1 MAETQHSVA
10 PASAGHD
17 TALGFDA
24 TGWVAITMIVVIG
37 IMFWQKVPAIIGK
50 ALDGQIAKIRA
61 TLDEAASLR
70 AEAESLRDQ
79 MAAKLT
85 ASDAEA
91 KAVIAAANAEATAML
106 AKAQADAEALI
117 LRRRAAAEAKIAV
130 AERAAVARVR
140 DAVVTAATD
149 AARSVIAAKTD
160 ATTQNRLTDS
170 AISELG
176 ARLN

>member
-1 MAETQHSVA
+1 MAETQHSTQAA
-10 PASAGHD
+10 PAGHD

-24 TGWVAITMIVVIG
+24 TGWVAITMFVVIG

-61 TLDEAASLR
+61 TLDEASSIR
-70 AEAESLRDQ
+70 AEAEALKARMEAKVAASEAEANAVLA
-79 MAAKLT
+79 AAK
-85 ASDAEA
+85 AEA
-91 KAVIAAANAEATAML
+91 AAML
-106 AKAQADAEALI
+106 AKAQSDAEALI

-149 AARSVIAAKTD
+149 AARSVIASKTD
-160 ATTQNRLTDS
+160 AATQKRLTDA
-170 AISELG
+170 AITDLA

>member
-1 MAETQHSVA
+1 MAETQHSTEAA
-10 PASAGHD
+10 PAGHD

-37 IMFWQKVPAIIGK
+37 IMLWQKVPAIIGK

-70 AEAESLRDQ
+70 AEAESLRNR
-79 MAAKLT
+79 MEAKLS

-91 KAVIAAANAEATAML
+91 KAVIAAANAEAAAML
-106 AKAQADAEALI
+106 AKAEADAGALI
-117 LRRRAAAEAKIAV
+117 VRRRAAAESKIAV

-160 ATTQNRLTDS
+160 AATQKRLTDS
-170 AISELG
+170 AISDL
-176 ARLN
+176 ATRLN